1 MLKNKFKIILVIV
14 ISGIITSGLSVYATY
29 NYFAKDIS
37 YTKSDGTEINVEQ
50 ALNDLYDKS
59 KNYILPSGTY
69 NATTKENQIDISNY
83 KYLNTSALFTSE
95 DLISHSEFTIL
106 DSDRTEFNILENT
119 KLAYL
124 IVCRGTSNIPY
135 TITVSGNIITNQEL
149 ISNTSRTD
157 VNLACYISVY
167 KLTLSGN
174 SGTISLTKSG
184 GSAASQAWNA
194 CLMY

>member
-1 MLKNKFKIILVIV
+1 MRFLKEKK
-14 ISGIITSGLSVYATY
+14 GIIISFIIGVILASSITVYATGY
-29 NYFAKDIS
+29 LVSQIS
-37 YTKSDGTEINVEQ
+37 YKDDKNVAE
-50 ALNDLYDKS
+50 ALDDLYNKQ
-59 KNYILPSGTY
+59 KNYVLPTGTY

-83 KYLNTSALFTSE
+83 KYLNTSALYTSE
-95 DLISHSEFTIL
+95 DVMSHSEFTIL
-106 DSDRTEFNILENT
+106 DSDRTNFNIPANT
-119 KLAYL
+119 RLAYV
-124 IVCRGTSNIPY
+124 IVGRGTSNVPY
-135 TITVSGNIITNQEL
+135 TVTVSGSIITNQEL
-149 ISNTSRTD
+149 ISNTSKTD